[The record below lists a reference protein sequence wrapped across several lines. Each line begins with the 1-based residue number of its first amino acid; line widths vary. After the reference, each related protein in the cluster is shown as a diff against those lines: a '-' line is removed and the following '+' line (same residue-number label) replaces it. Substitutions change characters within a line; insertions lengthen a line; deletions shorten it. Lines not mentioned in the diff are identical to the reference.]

1 MAARHIYQ
9 VIPESGSWSV
19 MKDNILLSKHKN
31 QNLAEEEA
39 VKLAVKIMSSLVLVY
54 RADGSIQKSS
64 FHSVRE

>member
-9 VIPESGSWSV
+9 VIPESGQWSV
-19 MKDNILLSKHKN
+19 IKDSILLSNHEN

-39 VKLAVKIMSSLVLVY
+39 MKLAVKIMSSLVLVY

-64 FHSVRE
+64 FHAVS